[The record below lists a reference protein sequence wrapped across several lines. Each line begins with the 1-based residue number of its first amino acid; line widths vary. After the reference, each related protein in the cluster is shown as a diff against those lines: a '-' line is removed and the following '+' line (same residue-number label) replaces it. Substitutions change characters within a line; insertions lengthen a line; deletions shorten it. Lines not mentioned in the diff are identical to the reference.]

1 MRLFLIRH
9 AHALPHEIDAERPV
23 SERGQAITRLVSAY
37 FKKNGKLTPKQVWHS
52 PLQRAF
58 ETAADLVSQIGLD
71 CPLVETAGLEPA
83 DDPKIVAE
91 RMKIYPA
98 THDIA
103 MVGHQ
108 PHLNDLAS
116 LLVSDSSAANL
127 FHFKKNTVLALRRTD
142 DSHPKSGLPRWR
154 VAWHFSPELLPGF
167 ETFDKKA

>member
-23 SERGQAITRLVSAY
+23 SERGQAITRLVSAH
-37 FKKNGKLTPKQVWHS
+37 FKKNGQLTPRQVWHS

-71 CPLVETAGLEPA
+71 SPLVETSGLEPA
-83 DDPKIVAE
+83 DDPQIFAE
-91 RMKIYPA
+91 RMSIYPT

-103 MVGHQ
+103 IVGHQ
-108 PHLNDLAS
+108 PHLNDFAS
-116 LLVSDSSAANL
+116 LLVSDSSSANL
-127 FHFKKNTVLALRRTD
+127 FHFKKNAVMALRRAD
-142 DSHPKSGLPRWR
+142 EFHPGSGFPRWR

-167 ETFDKKA
+167 ENFAKND